1 MNPNDDPLHSL
12 ALRLGV
18 GNPDNPR
25 NLRETLEAS
34 LVPMIRCAM
43 RSGAGLPPL
52 VQWVRR
58 HQPAVADL
66 RAAPAMARQLC
77 SRLLEHL
84 QPRHTAETVV
94 GA

>member
-1 MNPNDDPLHSL
+1 MNPKDDLRSL
-12 ALRLGV
+12 AARLGAA
-18 GNPDNPR
+18 NPDNPQK
-25 NLRETLEAS
+25 LRESIEAS
-34 LVPMIRCAM
+34 LVPMIRCAL

-58 HQPAVADL
+58 HQPALPDPL

-77 SRLLEHL
+77 ARILEHL
-84 QPRHTAETVV
+84 QPAHTAETVV